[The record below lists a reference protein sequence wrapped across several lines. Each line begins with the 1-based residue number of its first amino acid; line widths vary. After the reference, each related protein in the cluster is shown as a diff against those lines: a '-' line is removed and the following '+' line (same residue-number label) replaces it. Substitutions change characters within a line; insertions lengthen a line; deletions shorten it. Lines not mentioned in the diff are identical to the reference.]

1 MANYMKKK
9 FGKYWGNFDNMNRLL
24 YLGLVLDPRYKLR
37 YLEYCFGTLY
47 ENQKA
52 IDMAKRVKPV
62 LVDLYNA
69 YA

>member
-1 MANYMKKK
+1 
-9 FGKYWGNFDNMNRLL
+9 MNHLL
-24 YLGLVLDPRYKLR
+24 YVGLGLDPRYKWR